1 MPRPLPYVFA
11 ALILA
16 LLVGG
21 PASYAYYQQGQFRNF
36 HEVRPG
42 VLYRSGQLPLSG
54 LKRILHD
61 YGIKTVVT
69 LRDADV
75 PGHTPPDAAE
85 EEYCRKAELNY
96 VRITPRNWS
105 ASDGSVPAAAGVKR
119 FLTVMREPANYP
131 VLIHCFAGIHRTGAH
146 VAVYRMEEEGWTNAE
161 ALAELQAHGY
171 FNIDQ
176 DFDLLDYLEHYRAEG
191 KR

>member
-1 MPRPLPYVFA
+1 MPRSLSYILT
-11 ALILA
+11 ALVLA
-16 LLVGG
+16 LLIGVPCG
-21 PASYAYYQQGQFRNF
+21 YARYQQRQFRNF
-36 HEVRPG
+36 HEVKKG

-75 PGHTPPDAAE
+75 PGNPSPDAAE
-85 EEYCRKAELNY
+85 EEYCRKEELNH

-105 ASDGSVPAAAGVKR
+105 AADGSVPAAAGVKR
-119 FLTVMREPANYP
+119 FLEVMRDPANHP

-146 VAVYRMEEEGWTNAE
+146 VAVYRMESDGWSNAQ
-161 ALAELQAHGY
+161 AISELQAHGY
-171 FNIDQ
+171 YNIDEER
-176 DFDLLDYLEHYRAEG
+176 DLLDFLEHYCP
-191 KR
+191 KSKH